1 MLVRPLGTIVLKST
15 CAAGFHV
22 HTAPLVIDE
31 INVVGSRCGPFP
43 EALSLLQGDVADVP
57 NRQSKGAVTK
67 ARLAQPGVPL
77 AYRNYVTRV
86 FDFRDVEDA
95 IDAARSHHS
104 LKVLL
109 KMPVRQQT
117 H

>member
-1 MLVRPLGTIVLKST
+1 MKST

-22 HTAPLVIDE
+22 HTAPIVVDE
-31 INVVGSRCGPFP
+31 VKVVGSRCGPFP
-43 EALSLLQGDVADVP
+43 EALSLLQGDVVDAS
-57 NRQSKGAVTK
+57 NSQSKGAVQEHP
-67 ARLAQPGVPL
+67 RLAQPGVPL

-95 IDAARSHHS
+95 INAARSHSS

-109 KMPVRQQT
+109 KMPVRQ
-117 H
+117 